1 MGIDTKARKKISS
14 KKRFGVRQ
22 NITKY
27 YNEIVDTFYNE
38 KILEEKL
45 NKYLRQ
51 TGQENLNDTFLQYLN
66 EVNQNMKKLLEKA
79 KDILIDSWKKGT
91 ERIQDQE
98 GNTIKF
104 DEEIDENAI
113 KLLAKEQERN
123 YKSLTKQQTQA
134 VNNTISKGL
143 EQGKSYEEIAD
154 DIKSRVKTI
163 TKNSAMRISRSEIL
177 STHTKGQI
185 QTMQKTG
192 LKHYSI
198 INSPDYIGKDGK
210 QYPCIICRKL
220 QGSKGRERIYDV
232 DKAGGQHPIIPEF
245 SHPNCKCALIMRT
258 DKEKSNKKTQ

>member
-1 MGIDTKARKKISS
+1 MGIDTKARTKINS

-27 YNEIVDTFYNE
+27 YKEIVDTFYNE
-38 KILEEKL
+38 NLLEEKL

-51 TGQENLNDTFLQYLN
+51 TGQEVLRENLNDTFLQYLN

-123 YKSLTKQQTQA
+123 YKSLTKQQTKA
-134 VNNTISKGL
+134 VNSTISKGL
-143 EQGKSYEEIAD
+143 EQGKSYEEIAN

-163 TKNSAMRISRSEIL
+163 TKNSAMRISRTEVVAN
-177 STHTKGQI
+177 HNVGQV
-185 QTMQKTG
+185 QTMQKAG
-192 LKHYSI
+192 IKYYSF

-210 QYPCIICRKL
+210 TYPCIICRKL
-220 QGSKGRERIYDV
+220 QGAKGRERIYEV
-232 DKAGGQHPIIPEF
+232 DKAGTSENNPLPVMQT
-245 SHPNCKCALIMRT
+245 HPNCKCVICIRT
-258 DKEKSNKKTQ
+258 DKQ